1 MDERIYQLLLRLA
14 FFAAPG
20 MTDPPLVKLA
30 QEAEAILRE
39 EARRRGKEQVNGAC

>member
-1 MDERIYQLLLRLA
+1 MDEPVYQLLLRLA

-30 QEAEAILRE
+30 QEADELLQKEAC
-39 EARRRGKEQVNGAC
+39 RRGREQANGPS